1 MNADQ
6 VREFCQKQGFTALQT
21 SSINTPRV
29 DENYNFRRELLIELV
44 GFFHTGMP
52 AMKLV
57 GHKGTGKTTV
67 VEQFHAALNYP
78 LLKVTAHPRMEVSS
92 LIGQFVPVPGG
103 GFAFRNG
110 PLTQAALSGASLMID
125 EYNLLDA
132 GEAAG
137 LNNILERGMFVI
149 PETGDVIKPVDGFRV
164 FASCNH
170 NARELGFFGRND
182 QDSSNDDRFWTI
194 EVGYPSPEEET
205 PLVQRILE
213 TTFEADIAKS
223 YAKSMVDVAN
233 RVRNQFMGVSKDS
246 AALELTMSTRN
257 LLSWA
262 IGMTVFHEVN
272 DPVHFTLA
280 RALTNQK
287 PLSDTKVA
295 IHQIATDVF
304 GS

>member
-1 MNADQ
+1 MNSNQ
-6 VREFCQKQGFTALQT
+6 VREFCEERGFTALDQPN
-21 SSINTPRV
+21 INTPRI
-29 DENYNFRRELLIELV
+29 DENYNFRPELLTELV
-44 GFFHTGMP
+44 GFFMMGLP

-78 LLKVTAHPRMEVSS
+78 LIKVTAHPRMEVSS

-103 GFAFRNG
+103 GFAFRHG
-110 PLTQAALSGASLMID
+110 PLTQAALAGVSLMID

-149 PETGDVIKPVDGFRV
+149 PETGEIIKPAEGFRV
-164 FASCNH
+164 FVSCNH
-170 NARELGFFGRND
+170 NSRENGYFGRND

-194 EVGYPSPEEET
+194 EVGYPKPEEEL

-213 TTFEADIAKS
+213 TTFDSDVAQS
-223 YAKSMVDVAN
+223 YAKCMVDVATK
-233 RVRNQFMGVSKDS
+233 VRNQFMGVSKDS

-262 IGMTVFHEVN
+262 TGMTVFHEVSE
-272 DPVHFTLA
+272 PVHFTLA

-295 IHQIATDVF
+295 IHQIVTDVF